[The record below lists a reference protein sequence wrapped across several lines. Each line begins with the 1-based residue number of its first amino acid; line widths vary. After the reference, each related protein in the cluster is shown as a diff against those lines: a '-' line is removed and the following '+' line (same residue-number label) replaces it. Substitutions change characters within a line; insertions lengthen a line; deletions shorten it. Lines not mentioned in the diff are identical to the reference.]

1 MKQWRAL
8 STSNLDDSPSLH
20 TTDGP
25 NSRAPAVMNAEP
37 ADSSAAPYALS
48 GRDLA
53 FSYGKGQP
61 IFESVSLDVRP
72 REIVALLG
80 GSGCGKS
87 SLLRVL
93 AKLAEPSRGEI
104 EFLGAPLLAP
114 HPRAALVFQ
123 QPSLLPWLSVAGNVG
138 FGLDFSHQPQI
149 DRVALD
155 KRVRDALEAVSLSR
169 HDKLYP
175 AQLSGGMAQRVSLAR
190 ALAREPQ
197 LLLADE
203 PFSALDAITRAE
215 MQTLLVELV
224 HRWHTA
230 ALLVTHDIDEAI
242 LVADRILLMGR
253 AEPAQPARVLHE
265 WTVSI
270 ERPRESHAAEVTALR
285 LDILAALQSLRHA

>member
-1 MKQWRAL
+1 MTHAAVVDAL
-8 STSNLDDSPSLH
+8 T
-20 TTDGP
+20 
-25 NSRAPAVMNAEP
+25 APF
-37 ADSSAAPYALS
+37 ALS

-53 FSYGKGQP
+53 FAYGEGQP
-61 IFESVSLDVRP
+61 IFEAVSLDVRP

-93 AKLAEPSRGEI
+93 AKLAEPTRGEV
-104 EFLGAPLLAP
+104 EFLGQPLTAP

-123 QPSLLPWLSVAGNVG
+123 QPSLLPWLNVAGNVG
-138 FGLDFSHQPQI
+138 FGLDFSHQPEI
-149 DRVALD
+149 DRAALEA
-155 KRVRDALEAVSLSR
+155 RVREALEAVSLSG

-175 AQLSGGMAQRVSLAR
+175 AQLSGGMAQRVALAR

-253 AEPAQPARVLHE
+253 TQPTQPARVLHE
-265 WTVSI
+265 WSVSI
-270 ERPRESHAAEVTALR
+270 ERPREDHAAEVTALR
-285 LDILAALQSLRHA
+285 LDILAALHSLRHT

>member
-1 MKQWRAL
+1 M
-8 STSNLDDSPSLH
+8 H
-20 TTDGP
+20 
-25 NSRAPAVMNAEP
+25 AVMHAAAAEASTLP
-37 ADSSAAPYALS
+37 FALS

-53 FSYGKGQP
+53 FAYGQGQP
-61 IFESVSLDVRP
+61 IFEAVSLNVRP

-93 AKLAEPSRGEI
+93 AKLAEPTRGEV
-104 EFLGAPLLAP
+104 EFLGQPLTAP

-123 QPSLLPWLSVAGNVG
+123 QPSLLPWLNVAGNVG
-138 FGLDFSHQPQI
+138 FGLDFSHQPEI
-149 DRVALD
+149 DRAALEA
-155 KRVRDALEAVSLSR
+155 RVREALEAVSLSGQ
-169 HDKLYP
+169 DKLYP

-242 LVADRILLMGR
+242 LVADRVLLMGR
-253 AEPAQPARVLHE
+253 PQPTQPARVLHE
-265 WTVSI
+265 WSVSI
-270 ERPRESHAAEVTALR
+270 ERPREDHAAEVTALR
-285 LDILAALQSLRHA
+285 LDILAALASLRHP

>member
-8 STSNLDDSPSLH
+8 SLSNFDDSPSLQ

-25 NSRAPAVMNAEP
+25 NRRAPAVMNAEP
-37 ADSSAAPYALS
+37 ADPSAAPYALS
-48 GRDLA
+48 GRGLA

-61 IFESVSLDVRP
+61 IFESVSLNVRP

-270 ERPRESHAAEVTALR
+270 DRPRESRAAEVTALR